1 MRNILAAD
9 IGGTNSRFAHFQV
22 EDGKP
27 LTLKETKWLK
37 TKDAG
42 SFQELVKQL
51 ESSDFP
57 LSPGDADIAVMA
69 VAGPVERGTYSS
81 PPLISWDVDLSAAG
95 KRFTLNNA
103 LLINDFVAQAYA
115 CRSPAGERAQSVL
128 PGVSAPDGAVAVLGA
143 GTGLGKAALVPD
155 GRGGFVAMPSEG
167 GHANFPFVGAR
178 ERDYE
183 EFLLREVGD
192 MYMTGNVVVSG
203 RGLSLLHQFLTG
215 ETLPPDKVTAFF
227 TEDSETLRWGARFY
241 GRAARNYALETLATG
256 GLYIA
261 GGVAAKNPRLLTH
274 QAFSDEFR
282 SNPKHARLLEQMPV
296 LLITDEQSGLWGA
309 GFLGQLVLARG
320 R

>member
-1 MRNILAAD
+1 
-9 IGGTNSRFAHFQV
+9 
-22 EDGKP
+22 
-27 LTLKETKWLK
+27 
-37 TKDAG
+37 
-42 SFQELVKQL
+42 
-51 ESSDFP
+51 
-57 LSPGDADIAVMA
+57 
-69 VAGPVERGTYSS
+69 
-81 PPLISWDVDLSAAG
+81 
-95 KRFTLNNA
+95 
-103 LLINDFVAQAYA
+103 
-115 CRSPAGERAQSVL
+115 VL
-128 PGVSAPDGAVAVLGA
+128 PGVSDPDGAVAVLGA

-155 GRGGFVAMPSEG
+155 GRGGFVALPSEG
-167 GHANFPFVGAR
+167 GHTNFPFVGAR
-178 ERDYE
+178 EHDYE

-274 QAFSDEFR
+274 QAFLDEFR
-282 SNPKHARLLEQMPV
+282 ANPKHARLLEQMPV

-309 GFLGQLVLARG
+309 GFLGQLVLAQGGNR
-320 R
+320 